1 MLYLSR
7 FSFPDEDMEY
17 QFILRQKRTCYDS
30 IYPFKVLSNIQLSK
44 ISFEP
49 ITILCGGNGSGK
61 TTALNIIAET
71 LSIERDSLYNRSNF
85 FEDYIKMCDY
95 HVSNSIPKDSRVV
108 TSDDVFD
115 YVLSLRSINEG
126 IDVRRDELLEDYLDS
141 KYSDFHFRTLKDYDK
156 LKKVNLTRRTT
167 QSQYVRKSVM
177 DNIRENSN
185 GESAF
190 RYFTERIDR
199 RGLYLLDEPENSL
212 SPQRQIELIEYI
224 ENSAR

>member
-85 FEDYIKMCDY
+85 FEDYIKMCD
-95 HVSNSIPKDSRVV
+95 SC
-108 TSDDVFD
+108 
-115 YVLSLRSINEG
+115 
-126 IDVRRDELLEDYLDS
+126 
-141 KYSDFHFRTLKDYDK
+141 
-156 LKKVNLTRRTT
+156 
-167 QSQYVRKSVM
+167 
-177 DNIRENSN
+177 
-185 GESAF
+185 SALP
-190 RYFTERIDR
+190 
-199 RGLYLLDEPENSL
+199 G
-212 SPQRQIELIEYI
+212 
-224 ENSAR
+224 